1 MMKLRVLVLCLI
13 LFLCGCVKKDQSQ
26 INELQFATWGSASE
40 MAILK
45 PIIRDFE
52 QENKN
57 VKIKVLHIPQNY
69 FQKIHLLFAS
79 NLAPDVIFINN
90 LNLPVYAN
98 YLKPLSVDKSCY
110 HNQALQSLSYNGVL
124 YAVPRDI
131 SNLVIYYNK
140 DLFDK
145 YGVTYPKSSWTI
157 KKMLDIAEILTT
169 KQVYGLSYEEDLY
182 YLMPYI
188 LTFNE
193 SIYPINNVKNL
204 KSVIFYKD
212 LVTKFH
218 VAPSKADVGSKTIAQ
233 MFLEQKIAMH
243 LSGRWLVPKYRESAN
258 FRWGVINFPGIVP
271 CDASGWAI
279 SKSTKNEQLAKKFV
293 EYLSS
298 KENISKMTMSGLIV
312 PARKDINLSILGDS
326 LEIQQVFINAIYKS
340 LPQKITPSY
349 NKIVDNLNDSIFLN
363 NR

>member
-13 LFLCGCVKKDQSQ
+13 LFLCGCVKKENTSVEN
-26 INELQFATWGSASE
+26 IQFATWGSASE
-40 MAILK
+40 IAILK
-45 PIIRDFE
+45 PIIQEFE

-57 VKIKVLHIPQNY
+57 VKVELLHIPQNY

-90 LNLPVYAN
+90 LNLPVYAD
-98 YLKPLSVDKSCY
+98 YLLPLKVDNSSY
-110 HNQALQSLSYNGVL
+110 YQQGIQALSYNGTL

-131 SNLVIYYNK
+131 SNLVVFYNK

-145 YGVTYPKSSWTI
+145 YGIAYPKSDWSI
-157 KKMLDIAEILTT
+157 GNMLGIAKKLTND
-169 KQVYGLSYEEDLY
+169 KVYGVSYEEDLY

-188 LTFNE
+188 LTFGE
-193 SIYPINNVKNL
+193 TISPVENVKNL
-204 KSVIFYKD
+204 KSVSFYKG
-212 LVTKFH
+212 LVCQYH

-279 SKSTKNEQLAKKFV
+279 SKDTKHKETVEKFV

-298 KENISKMTMSGLIV
+298 KENISKMTMSGLII
-312 PARKDINLSILGDS
+312 PARKDINPSILGGDS
-326 LEIQQVFINAIYKS
+326 DSQTVFINAVSKS
-340 LPQKITPSY
+340 VPQKITPSY
-349 NKIVDNLNDSIFLN
+349 SKIVDKINDSIFLN
-363 NR
+363 K

>member
-1 MMKLRVLVLCLI
+1 MMKLRVLLLCLI
-13 LFLCGCVKKDQSQ
+13 ILLCGCVKKDQSQ
-26 INELQFATWGSASE
+26 VDELQFATWGSASE

-45 PIIRDFE
+45 PIIREFE

-110 HNQALQSLSYNGVL
+110 HNQALQSLSYNGIL
-124 YAVPRDI
+124 YAIPRDI

-145 YGVTYPKSSWTI
+145 YGVAYPKSCWSVEN
-157 KKMLDIAEILTT
+157 MLDIAKKMTT

-182 YLMPYI
+182 YLMPYV

-193 SIYPINNVKNL
+193 SIYSINNVKNL
-204 KSVIFYKD
+204 KSVILYKN

-243 LSGRWLVPKYRESAN
+243 LSGRWLVPKYRESAD
-258 FRWGVINFPGIVP
+258 FRWGVINFPGVVP

-279 SKSTKNEQLAKKFV
+279 SKSTKKEQLAKKFV

-298 KENISKMTMSGLIV
+298 KENISKMAMSGLIV
-312 PARKDINLSILGDS
+312 PARKDINPSILGDNV
-326 LEIQQVFINAIYKS
+326 ETQQVFINAIHKS
-340 LPQKITPSY
+340 VPQKITPSY